1 GVTFRPDLLF
11 KVNSMLIA
19 YALCTCG

>member
-1 GVTFRPDLLF
+1 GVTFRSNLLC
-11 KVNSMLIA
+11 KGSSMLIA